1 METPRSTVAT
11 ILWLLF
17 GPIVWATHL
26 TTIYAA
32 HALLCARGAVDAPA
46 SVAIVATILALTFM
60 AAAAKMAARPR
71 EAPGRHAEEQS
82 FHRRV
87 MLWLT
92 ALSALA
98 VVWAGTAAAVIP
110 ACTPL
115 R

>member
-1 METPRSTVAT
+1 MFC
-11 ILWLLF
+11 LLF

-26 TTIYAA
+26 MTIYAA
-32 HALLCARGAVDAPA
+32 HALLCARGAGMNAPA
-46 SVAIVATILALTFM
+46 SVVAVATILALILM
-60 AAAAKMAARPR
+60 AGAVRMATRTTDAFGP
-71 EAPGRHAEEQS
+71 AEEQS

-98 VVWAGTAAAVIP
+98 VLWAGAASAVIP